1 MKHAGR
7 NFDLSNGSSSSWIF
21 KFSKYLISTCFWWNK
36 TPVSRFLGSVLGKN
50 HFSHAGKA
58 LFIAKVP
65 VSNNSKSL
73 WHQHFYH
80 NLTLSARTHPQHNL
94 HLLANPFS
102 SAISNSYSNTPKLFL
117 SVWLSHTPWHH
128 TGFMKRSFKVFLCC
142 FKISIL
148 YLQNIKFLGLSHST
162 SYGQGGPWCL
172 SVLALPHSNKWLRRA
187 T

>member
-36 TPVSRFLGSVLGKN
+36 TPVSRFLGSILGKN

-58 LFIAKVP
+58 LFIAKIP

-73 WHQHFYH
+73 WHQHYYH

-102 SAISNSYSNTPKLFL
+102 SAISNSYSNNTQVVLVSVAKSYPITPHRIHEEVLQSL
-117 SVWLSHTPWHH
+117 SL
-128 TGFMKRSFKVFLCC
+128 L
-142 FKISIL
+142 
-148 YLQNIKFLGLSHST
+148 LQNLHPIPSE
-162 SYGQGGPWCL
+162 YQIPWLVTQYLIWASWSLMPFCL
-172 SVLALPHSNKWLRRA
+172 SPTPLQQM